1 MVTFETVNHPL
12 NVYVHAKGF
21 LFLLYDQE
29 KIFFNIFFLQK
40 PQKEVDVLPSNKIL
54 EQKKQVVA
62 DLTEKVKAAQS
73 IVLADY
79 RGLTVEQDTALRN
92 ALRAAGVEY
101 KVVKNTL
108 TSLAMKESG
117 LEALDPF
124 LNGPTA
130 MALSSTDAVAPAKVL
145 SDFAKKFEKLEL
157 KVGVVEG
164 KVIDINGIKALAD
177 LPSREVLIAKV
188 LGGFNAPISG
198 FVNVLNGNMRGLVV
212 ALNAI
217 AEQKANA

>member
-1 MVTFETVNHPL
+1 M
-12 NVYVHAKGF
+12 
-21 LFLLYDQE
+21 
-29 KIFFNIFFLQK
+29 
-40 PQKEVDVLPSNKIL
+40 PSNKIL
-54 EQKKQVVA
+54 EQKKQVVT
-62 DLTEKVKAAQS
+62 DLTEKIKSAQS

-79 RGLTVEQDTALRN
+79 RGLTVEQDTELRN
-92 ALRAAGVEY
+92 ALRKAGVEY
-101 KVVKNTL
+101 RVVKNSL

-117 LEALDPF
+117 LELDDF
-124 LNGPTA
+124 LVGPTS
-130 MALSSTDAVAPAKVL
+130 MAISSTDAVAPAKVL
-145 SDFAKKFEKLEL
+145 SEFAKKFEKLEL

-164 KVIDINGIKALAD
+164 KVIDLEGIKALAE